1 MAPPRI
7 PIDPSLVPWPS
18 TDSPRTS
25 LNNRS
30 LPTGQLDPSLSKRRE
45 TSNTS
50 DDAPPHSS
58 DLSAL
63 LQSPSGGEIESHPLL
78 RFWREKGDP
87 WTSQRI
93 GGVEPESPPSTMD
106 RDLRRRSD
114 RSRQPFNRYNPYQS
128 PLQQEAE
135 GSDPSSFH
143 GDSGYASRQAA
154 TASIYSAGYA
164 SQGIERQSV
173 PEDLGSMAYMPDE
186 QALYAAS
193 QMSQESPYAPV
204 RPPTT
209 EFIMPPPTNPL
220 ICEQC
225 PTVSKNLSEAK

>member
-25 LNNRS
+25 LDNRS
-30 LPTGQLDPSLSKRRE
+30 LPAGQLDPSLSQRGKP
-45 TSNTS
+45 SNTS
-50 DDAPPHSS
+50 EDAPPHSS
-58 DLSAL
+58 DLAAL
-63 LQSPSGGEIESHPLL
+63 LQSPSGTEIESNPLL

-114 RSRQPFNRYNPYQS
+114 RSRQPPTRFNPYQS
-128 PLQQEAE
+128 PLQQEGE
-135 GSDPSSFH
+135 GSNPSSFR

-154 TASIYSAGYA
+154 TASLYSAEYA
-164 SQGIERQSV
+164 SQGIERQSM
-173 PEDLGSMAYMPDE
+173 PEDLAAMAYMPDT

-204 RPPTT
+204 RPPTV
-209 EFIMPPPTNPL
+209 ESIMPPPPNSL